1 MIAGGEPVE
10 IEETIEVDGRSTIY
24 RSVKF
29 PLTDEAGEPYG
40 VCGIST
46 DITER
51 KQTERALRAAQQRL
65 VSAFDH
71 APTGHGDGRHRRPL
85 PPGQRR
91 ALRADRAHRGASC

>member
-10 IEETIEVDGRSTIY
+10 IEETLELGGRSTVY

-51 KQTERALRAAQQRL
+51 KQTERALRDGAAAPRQR
-65 VSAFDH
+65 V
-71 APTGHGDGRHRRPL
+71 RP
-85 PPGQRR
+85 
-91 ALRADRAHRGASC
+91 RADRAWRWSAPTAASARSTPRCAS